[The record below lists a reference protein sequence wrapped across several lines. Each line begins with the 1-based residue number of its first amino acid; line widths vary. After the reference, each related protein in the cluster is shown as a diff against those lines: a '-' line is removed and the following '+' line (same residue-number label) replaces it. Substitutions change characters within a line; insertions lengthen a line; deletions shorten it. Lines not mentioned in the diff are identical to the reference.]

1 MKRCSILA
9 LLSALILSLALPIAA
24 SAQGRPEVWSGTV
37 VDVNGDPIPGVAV
50 FTGLGADGVITDENG
65 NWFLSTTEGTDIQ
78 FSCLGYEL
86 VVIKAGSPA
95 LKRVVLKD
103 DSQIIESAVVTALG
117 IKRDEKSIGYSAQKI
132 ESEKFASSATTG
144 NWLNGMTGQ
153 VAGLNID
160 RSSSPNGSMR
170 VTVRGESSA
179 SLENNTALFVVD
191 GVPMYNTSTASDTG
205 EGSSYA
211 VDYGN
216 GTSDIDPENI
226 ESVTVLK
233 GAAATALY
241 TRIPTSIPAISR
253 SSTPNAIRVP
263 PLAIRRTAG
272 FT

>member
-1 MKRCSILA
+1 MKRCSFLM
-9 LLSALILSLALPIAA
+9 LLSAFILSLALPIAA

-144 NWLNGMTGQ
+144 NWLNGMSGQ

-205 EGSSYA
+205 EGSSYNI
-211 VDYGN
+211 DYGN
-216 GTSDIDPENI
+216 GTAD
-226 ESVTVLK
+226 
-233 GAAATALY
+233 
-241 TRIPTSIPAISR
+241 
-253 SSTPNAIRVP
+253 
-263 PLAIRRTAG
+263 
-272 FT
+272 